1 MTGCKVTIWRIA
13 KISNLFLVVTLLSGC
28 VSVETKP
35 VITRTTPNTEPT
47 RPRTTE
53 VTPKIAT
60 ATEPITQ
67 QPSVTATD
75 GPVVTPG
82 RPEINRDASRGEYP
96 EGLWN
101 KIEAGGF
108 AQQEQAIQDFWGY
121 WARAK
126 SPEAVVLGANEILQF
141 EYKYDPKNPQDACVV
156 VNIRNSGYKVDGQ
169 EMDFI
174 SVPFVDG
181 RSEGTAPTKY
191 VNGEIEKGQE
201 PLLLTDNGWNN
212 IDWWEWYLSCEKGLL
227 VRREKQT
234 NTVVEQINKQG
245 AWATAGRLTQVKI
258 GQIQPGGIV
267 AVKLGLAAPM
277 EEEGVNAVV
286 DEEMG
291 KQKWKDLWL
300 AELDLRYPSA
310 QDVDFWH
317 SGHGENGNYWYFYY
331 LLKDYA
337 KDSRYPTYGELQ
349 AYWEDHDYFMPGSV
363 TGKDKDGNPVQ
374 IPFKGIYLGGDL
386 GNQTV
391 WEADPAFAG
400 GFYADWGVIM
410 AYTWGQYKQDL
421 RIKEFEQ
428 HLTLGQGPQ
437 TFDSQ
442 GSNIWGLKLI
452 EIGGKKRLVLITGSH
467 APSLHGETTGVLGG
481 DDGKPKVSDLVL
493 ATSGWDAYVTSVL
506 NLRQEKGQMSIPG
519 RTSEANILGDNNNP
533 FDSMFTLPK

>member
-1 MTGCKVTIWRIA
+1 MVKIWRIV
-13 KISNLFLVVTLLSGC
+13 KICNLCLVVTLLSGC
-28 VSVETKP
+28 VSVKAKP
-35 VITRTTPNTEPT
+35 ALTPTTPYAEPT
-47 RPRTTE
+47 PLRMTE
-53 VTPKIAT
+53 VTPRIAT
-60 ATEPITQ
+60 ATETITQ
-67 QPSVTATD
+67 QPSATETD
-75 GPVVTPG
+75 NPVPTPA
-82 RPEINRDASRGEYP
+82 RPVANRGASGSVYP

-108 AQQEQAIQDFWGY
+108 AQQERAIQDFWIY
-121 WARAK
+121 WTRAK
-126 SPEAVVLGANEILQF
+126 SPEGLVLGPNEILQF

-169 EMDFI
+169 EIDFI
-174 SVPFVDG
+174 SVPYING
-181 RSEGTAPTKY
+181 RPVGVAPTKY
-191 VNGEIEKGQE
+191 FNGEIEKGLS
-201 PLLLTDNGWNN
+201 PLLLTNNGWDN
-212 IDWWEWYLSCEKGLL
+212 IDRWDWYLSCENGLL

-234 NTVVEQINKQG
+234 NTVVERINEQG
-245 AWATAGRLTQVKI
+245 EWVTAERLTQVEI

-267 AVKLGLAAPM
+267 AVKLGLAAPV
-277 EEEGVNAVV
+277 EEEGIGAVV

-310 QDVDFWH
+310 QGVDFWH

-337 KDSRYPTYGELQ
+337 RDSRHPTYEELQ

-363 TGKDKDGNPVQ
+363 IGKDNDGNPVQ

-391 WEADPAFAG
+391 WAADPAFVD
-400 GFYADWGVIM
+400 GFYADWGMIM
-410 AYTWGQYKQDL
+410 AYTWGQYNQDL
-421 RIKEFEQ
+421 RIKVFEQ
-428 HLTLGQGPQ
+428 LLTLGQGPQ

-442 GSNIWGLKLI
+442 ENDIWGLKLF
-452 EIGGKKRLVLITGSH
+452 EIAGKRRLVLITGSH
-467 APSLHGETTGVLGG
+467 ASSFIGETIGVLGG

-506 NLRQEKGQMSIPG
+506 NLRQENGQMSIPG
-519 RTSEANILGDNNNP
+519 RSSEANILGDNNNP
-533 FDSMFTLPK
+533 FDSMFTLSK